1 MFGKRLGFHKS
12 CYKCFLFSDH
22 FVLDISHF
30 QFYLLNSFQFCTFSV
45 HTIQRILMYQN
56 FIQISNNKIKYI
68 IVTDDI
74 TAKKNVLFS
83 SSSLLWFQKWWI
95 KYIKSSKL
103 SFQDKLNIHQN
114 VKKTKISIYTSNCVI
129 FGKESLL

>member
-1 MFGKRLGFHKS
+1 MFGKRLGFQKS

-45 HTIQRILMYQN
+45 HTVQRILMYQN

-74 TAKKNVLFS
+74 TAKKKKRLVF
-83 SSSLLWFQKWWI
+83 FQFITLIPKMMNKIYKII
-95 KYIKSSKL
+95 KA
-103 SFQDKLNIHQN
+103 F
-114 VKKTKISIYTSNCVI
+114 ISRQIEYTSKCEKNENFNI
-129 FGKESLL
+129 YF